1 MEGIGSEDSEQRK
14 RNARRLFSRNVKDL
28 ERSEKLTLERMDIAG
43 EEDGKKPF
51 WDTKVGK
58 IAKGILVP
66 DMYGDEAIEEIEGD
80 QSNRRKGK
88 YGHLSMDEDD
98 EKKIG
103 ASNDKRNRSRK
114 IESMG
119 YDDDSKALEET
130 LRDQIR
136 MLGGQVMDL
145 ETKLTE
151 KTDEVSTLSARVEE
165 LESKLAEYED
175 VEPD

>member
-1 MEGIGSEDSEQRK
+1 MALGRMEIKEEEERQEPSWDSTGGQR
-14 RNARRLFSRNVKDL
+14 D
-28 ERSEKLTLERMDIAG
+28 
-43 EEDGKKPF
+43 
-51 WDTKVGK
+51 
-58 IAKGILVP
+58 KGIIVP
-66 DMYGDEAIEEIEGD
+66 DMYGDEAIEAIEGD

-98 EKKIG
+98 DKKIG
-103 ASNDKRNRSRK
+103 ASNDKRTRSRK

-145 ETKLTE
+145 ETKLME

-175 VEPD
+175 AESSQTEEDAEA